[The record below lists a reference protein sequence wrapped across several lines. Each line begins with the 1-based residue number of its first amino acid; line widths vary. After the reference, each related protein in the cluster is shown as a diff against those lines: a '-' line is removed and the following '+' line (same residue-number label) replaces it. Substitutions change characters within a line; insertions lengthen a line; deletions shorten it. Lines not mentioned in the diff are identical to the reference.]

1 MVSLQ
6 PATCHDMVSSSTS
19 TENSDA
25 GGNIQ
30 QIVDV
35 EVKPRAKARPRTKPV
50 RPVQHSLADKAASS
64 QQSFLLTFH
73 QKLEKAIEL
82 GKGCL
87 SCGQDCLERVKSFR
101 LKLCDWRREFQSL
114 SSDVQDRELLWIF
127 GRGRPDQKAVEP
139 VLRSRQPSDSSSAS
153 TEQSPNELQQVIS
166 TSTSGSDQEV
176 LNLTYDDTDVPNSL
190 SQSGPACASG
200 NKRKY
205 TARKTKSKTLSV
217 QLQGILCEESCF
229 VCVGTA
235 KFLLGIGSGR
245 YVRVSLVC
253 LVCLL
258 MFCFF
263 ALDVTVVVC

>member
-6 PATCHDMVSSSTS
+6 PATCHDMASSSTS

-30 QIVDV
+30 QIVDG
-35 EVKPRAKARPRTKPV
+35 EVKPSAKAKPRTKPV
-50 RPVQHSLADKAASS
+50 RLVQHSLADKAASS
-64 QQSFLLTFH
+64 QQSFLLTSH

-153 TEQSPNELQQVIS
+153 TEQSPNEL
-166 TSTSGSDQEV
+166 
-176 LNLTYDDTDVPNSL
+176 
-190 SQSGPACASG
+190 
-200 NKRKY
+200 
-205 TARKTKSKTLSV
+205 
-217 QLQGILCEESCF
+217 
-229 VCVGTA
+229 
-235 KFLLGIGSGR
+235 
-245 YVRVSLVC
+245 
-253 LVCLL
+253 
-258 MFCFF
+258 
-263 ALDVTVVVC
+263 